1 MQDPWNTEF
10 LKSQPL
16 EPPLTKGIIGIGF
29 GCGHAPK
36 KLKDFKLAGKE
47 DQLRKEKSNDCIIA
61 KIMDNT
67 PASKDGRL
75 RAGDKILEVNG
86 TKIKKLSLIE
96 IVNLIGGEPG
106 IYMTILVEGNPSPI
120 TIQRTSA
127 SILKE

>member
-16 EPPLTKGIIGIGF
+16 EPPLTKGIIGIGV
-29 GCGHAPK
+29 GCGHAPQ